1 MRKQAT
7 NWEETFAKYYLTRG
21 LLFRTYTALLQFNTT
36 GNNPIKDEQNNGR
49 DILPR
54 KTYGLQIST

>member
-36 GNNPIKDEQNNGR
+36 GNNPIKDEQN
-49 DILPR
+49 I
-54 KTYGLQIST
+54 